1 MINMVVQSGYVTAH
15 QASLIAIDVSMAM
28 LIATCMANPNKYTN
42 KSANPI
48 DSALLVRGMIQ
59 NV

>member
-1 MINMVVQSGYVTAH
+1 MTAH
-15 QASLIAIDVSMAM
+15 YASLIAIDVSMAL
-28 LIATCMANPNKYTN
+28 LIAACMANLIIYTN

-48 DSALLVRGMIQ
+48 ESALLVRGMIQ